1 MVRLPIGYYEKEVL
15 GISRIPDG
23 PVAESMVAIAPA
35 GSVCAKGFLL
45 HNAHLRM
52 NLFPLRQRHYITTI
66 RPSTC
71 NCPHTALKRGRQSA
85 SPTSLFTFG
94 LLLQEFVPPGPV
106 PALFPTY
113 PS

>member
-15 GISRIPDG
+15 GISRITDR
-23 PVAESMVAIAPA
+23 PVADSIVAIAPA

-66 RPSTC
+66 RLSTC
-71 NCPHTALKRGRQSA
+71 NCPHTALKRGRQRA
-85 SPTSLFTFG
+85 RPTSLFTFG

-113 PS
+113 TS

>member
-15 GISRIPDG
+15 GISRITDR
-23 PVAESMVAIAPA
+23 PVADSIVAIAPA

-66 RPSTC
+66 RLSTC
-71 NCPHTALKRGRQSA
+71 NCPHTALKRGRQRTR
-85 SPTSLFTFG
+85 PTSLLRLVFFAG
-94 LLLQEFVPPGPV
+94 IRAAWACARIVS
-106 PALFPTY
+106 TY
-113 PS
+113 TS